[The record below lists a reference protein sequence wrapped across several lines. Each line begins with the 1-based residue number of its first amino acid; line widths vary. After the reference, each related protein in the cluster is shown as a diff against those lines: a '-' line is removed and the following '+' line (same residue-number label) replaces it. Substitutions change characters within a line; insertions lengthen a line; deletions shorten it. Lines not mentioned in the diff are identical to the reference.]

1 MDYQYSTESELHN
14 TLNALVKRRE
24 NRANRGR
31 DTTDVEIEI
40 AYVQDALQT
49 RTKWAINHQAYRMR
63 AANEQHAL
71 QLLEQTYPDFEPTPM
86 PGWLIDLFFG

>member
-1 MDYQYSTESELHN
+1 
-14 TLNALVKRRE
+14 
-24 NRANRGR
+24 
-31 DTTDVEIEI
+31 
-40 AYVQDALQT
+40 
-49 RTKWAINHQAYRMR
+49 MR